1 MLVGHLYIFFV
12 EMSVQVLFPILRQ
25 VICFLL
31 LLTCAVLYI
40 SWVLTC
46 YQIYGLSIFFHS
58 TSYLFTLLIDW
69 CRVVLA
75 PRSSTLA
82 WKISWTEEPDALQ
95 SMRLL
100 RVGHD

>member
-1 MLVGHLYIFFV
+1 MLVEHLYIFFV

-46 YQIYGLSIFFHS
+46 QIYGLNIFFHS
-58 TSYLFTLLIDW
+58 TSYLFTLLIVW

-82 WKISWTEEPDALQ
+82 WRISGTGEPGGLHSPVYGVA
-95 SMRLL
+95 
-100 RVGHD
+100 